1 MVLRVRERTNGGVPQ
16 LVITK
21 KPVRSV
27 VWHWNDR
34 RIRVPFMNSANFI
47 ELGPAQHGIMLKQLR
62 YVKSTMHDLPW
73 AKAHLRALLSKYT
86 AKDVTKEQLYPQLN
100 ALGHQVQQ
108 ELGARA
114 KEHRSITARKQR
126 LTVTLTIA
134 TGVVNDTL
142 VTKFA
147 VQGYQAGCVRP

>member
-100 ALGHQVQQ
+100 ALGHQQFKATRPDACAPESNNAT
-108 ELGARA
+108 ELTTNSSTAP
-114 KEHRSITARKQR
+114 KRSRQ
-126 LTVTLTIA
+126 VTTPRNAML
-134 TGVVNDTL
+134 
-142 VTKFA
+142 
-147 VQGYQAGCVRP
+147 